1 MIFKGMLLIARF
13 LLFALGIIAMIN
25 MPFYPSLVISLILI
39 ILLDA
44 ALELAWRTRHD

>member
-25 MPFYPSLVISLILI
+25 MPSYPPLVISLILI

-44 ALELAWRTRHD
+44 AVEVAWRIHHD